1 MHWFAINCKAE
12 SVAAPLSA
20 PAEPI
25 PALRRKAERAAV
37 VSSCCGFLG
46 EVTLTDSAV
55 VILFAGMLGAGDT
68 LSMLT
73 TSVLPLLNGCC
84 LIPMAALVA
93 AAGEKRVI
101 LTACILA
108 SASYFAAASAP
119 WFGAWSVM
127 VLITAI
133 LCFALSLTGF
143 IAGWFPLL
151 DTFLTRERRTG
162 FFCNM
167 RFCHQLTATL
177 FLFAVGAAI
186 GGQPSAGTLQGVLF
200 LAAIIFTGRAAAI
213 ARIPD
218 FRIPERGTAGFRT
231 GLARAIGNKA
241 LTGFS
246 TYLFVLNLAAFG
258 TVPLMILCLKNQL
271 GAPDNVIVF
280 ISGAALSGMLAGYLC
295 AGKLLRLA
303 GPRRFYPLFHA
314 LFFAVNFMLFFIGRG
329 GAAACPVIA
338 GLLFLYSLGIAAV
351 SIAASAEMMA
361 LASPG
366 NKVMAMALSG
376 AFSCG
381 GSGLSRFVTSLLL
394 GGEMLAPEWMLGTM
408 TVSRYQ
414 SLLLLYCCGLLF
426 AAVFLALVPAVFPKG
441 EYVYPG
447 AV

>member
-1 MHWFAINCKAE
+1 
-12 SVAAPLSA
+12 
-20 PAEPI
+20 
-25 PALRRKAERAAV
+25 
-37 VSSCCGFLG
+37 
-46 EVTLTDSAV
+46 
-55 VILFAGMLGAGDT
+55 
-68 LSMLT
+68 
-73 TSVLPLLNGCC
+73 
-84 LIPMAALVA
+84 
-93 AAGEKRVI
+93 
-101 LTACILA
+101 
-108 SASYFAAASAP
+108 
-119 WFGAWSVM
+119 
-127 VLITAI
+127 
-133 LCFALSLTGF
+133 
-143 IAGWFPLL
+143 
-151 DTFLTRERRTG
+151 
-162 FFCNM
+162 
-167 RFCHQLTATL
+167 
-177 FLFAVGAAI
+177 
-186 GGQPSAGTLQGVLF
+186 
-200 LAAIIFTGRAAAI
+200 
-213 ARIPD
+213 
-218 FRIPERGTAGFRT
+218 
-231 GLARAIGNKA
+231 
-241 LTGFS
+241 
-246 TYLFVLNLAAFG
+246 
-258 TVPLMILCLKNQL
+258 MILCLKNQL

-314 LFFAVNFMLFFIGRG
+314 LFFAVNFMLFFIGHG

>member
-20 PAEPI
+20 PAEPT

-101 LTACILA
+101 LTACFLA

-119 WFGAWSVM
+119 WFGAWSVT

-162 FFCNM
+162 FFCRM

-295 AGKLLRLA
+295 AGKLLRQA
-303 GPRRFYPLFHA
+303 GPRRFYPPS
-314 LFFAVNFMLFFIGRG
+314 ISCSSSS
-329 GAAACPVIA
+329 AAAARRPVRSSRA
-338 GLLFLYSLGIAAV
+338 CS
-351 SIAASAEMMA
+351 
-361 LASPG
+361 
-366 NKVMAMALSG
+366 
-376 AFSCG
+376 SC
-381 GSGLSRFVTSLLL
+381 
-394 GGEMLAPEWMLGTM
+394 
-408 TVSRYQ
+408 TVSASRPSQ
-414 SLLLLYCCGLLF
+414 SRLRQ
-426 AAVFLALVPAVFPKG
+426 K
-441 EYVYPG
+441 
-447 AV
+447 

>member
-1 MHWFAINCKAE
+1 M
-12 SVAAPLSA
+12 
-20 PAEPI
+20 
-25 PALRRKAERAAV
+25 
-37 VSSCCGFLG
+37 
-46 EVTLTDSAV
+46 
-55 VILFAGMLGAGDT
+55 
-68 LSMLT
+68 
-73 TSVLPLLNGCC
+73 
-84 LIPMAALVA
+84 
-93 AAGEKRVI
+93 I

-119 WFGAWSVM
+119 WFGAWSVT

-162 FFCNM
+162 FFCSM

-329 GAAACPVIA
+329 GAAACPGHRGPALPVQSRHRRRLNRGFGRNDGA
-338 GLLFLYSLGIAAV
+338 RLPRQQGHGDGALRSVLLRRAPGCRDS
-351 SIAASAEMMA
+351 SPRCCSAEKC
-361 LASPG
+361 SRR
-366 NKVMAMALSG
+366 SG
-376 AFSCG
+376 CSE
-381 GSGLSRFVTSLLL
+381 R
-394 GGEMLAPEWMLGTM
+394 
-408 TVSRYQ
+408 
-414 SLLLLYCCGLLF
+414 
-426 AAVFLALVPAVFPKG
+426 
-441 EYVYPG
+441 
-447 AV
+447 

>member
-20 PAEPI
+20 PAEPT

-119 WFGAWSVM
+119 WFGAWSVT

-162 FFCNM
+162 FFCSM

-200 LAAIIFTGRAAAI
+200 LAAIIC
-213 ARIPD
+213 
-218 FRIPERGTAGFRT
+218 T

-295 AGKLLRLA
+295 AGKLLCLA